1 MYKNGY
7 AIERILRCKL
17 DKDDFDHLLF
27 WSGSSCHLDN
37 DKPEFKHFIIGQQW
51 LYTMNHPQRQLD
63 NIIHFNSILGI
74 ECIGDLAMFLT
85 CQITRNY
92 NHICIEFVSKLNQQH
107 RKGVISVN
115 KTEQKVNFTDKIE
128 TKEKQC
134 PIKDDVNIDQ
144 QDEILSSKVTW
155 YQSNNEFKYMVAKL
169 IHLTDFQHP
178 LTSNKQSISSLSSSP
193 PPSGDNIE
201 TLIAKATR
209 RNTIVYSTTAEN
221 EDLQQ
226 LMNMFKPFFKSDTII
241 SMEAR

>member
-1 MYKNGY
+1 MN
-7 AIERILRCKL
+7 L
-17 DKDDFDHLLF
+17 
-27 WSGSSCHLDN
+27 
-37 DKPEFKHFIIGQQW
+37 IG
-51 LYTMNHPQRQLD
+51 
-63 NIIHFNSILGI
+63 GI
-74 ECIGDLAMFLT
+74 
-85 CQITRNY
+85 
-92 NHICIEFVSKLNQQH
+92 
-107 RKGVISVN
+107 
-115 KTEQKVNFTDKIE
+115 FTDKIE

-155 YQSNNEFKYMVAKL
+155 YQSNNEFKYMVTKL

-241 SMEAR
+241 SMDTNNTQIDHHILTLNDYLNKFDRWINKTKMINESINKRRAKFNYIHLINEQLIQLDNHLRVVFENYPLYTCEGLPNKVITFMELLVTQNFTTSKKSPSLIQFLFID